1 MILDSRYEHYL
12 HISYSSVRVNRETE
26 PEAID
31 KLQRK
36 RLELEIEIHAL
47 EREKDAASKERLQA
61 AKKAISDVDE
71 ELQPLQ
77 AAFQAEK
84 MRGDELNVLRRK
96 MDELKAKIE
105 EAERR
110 SVRLLISLSQTLII
124 MHLDATLPLPP
135 I

>member
-1 MILDSRYEHYL
+1 MNGMLMQYF
-12 HISYSSVRVNRETE
+12 SVRVNRETE

-110 SVRLLISLSQTLII
+110 LVKLLISLSQMLII